1 MELKYHEIA
10 LNMKRKN
17 FKNMDHPSI
26 YESLLNVSVAYS
38 HLKDEVN
45 QMKYQ
50 NEAWEMRNRLFAIK
64 EVFQCYSFKIIQ
76 LNIYINLDFN
86 FKS

>member
-10 LNMKRKN
+10 LNMKRKI

-26 YESLLNVSVAYS
+26 YESLLNVSVAFS

-50 NEAWEMRNRLFAIK
+50 NEAWEMRSRLFAIK
-64 EVFQCYSFKIIQ
+64 EVISMLFF
-76 LNIYINLDFN
+76 
-86 FKS
+86 